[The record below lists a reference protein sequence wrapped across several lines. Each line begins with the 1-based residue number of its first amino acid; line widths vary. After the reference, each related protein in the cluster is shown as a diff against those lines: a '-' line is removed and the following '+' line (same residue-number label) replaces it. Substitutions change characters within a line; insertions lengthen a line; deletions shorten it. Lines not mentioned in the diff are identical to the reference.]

1 MTRSYGLVAAT
12 GGPCEFESFKDDVV
26 IYTRVHGA
34 ASCNAKKQPFAPSS
48 FFRSASTASLPKAP
62 RRSATPRLPAAAEVI
77 ICPGRGL
84 TDLARRDALAGE
96 PDGEEVQRSIS
107 VLAARPRTL
116 PPLPLSRPN
125 EDAWR
130 VRILEVAGRYAVSV
144 WRRLGQRLLYPNE
157 VVEKTL
163 GVSATTRNWN
173 TLCAICAILQGGE

>member
-1 MTRSYGLVAAT
+1 MALVVFLRGVNVGGHKTFRPSALAKELADFDVVNVGAAGTFVIRKAVSQKLLRTELARRLPVAA
-12 GGPCEFESFKDDVV
+12 EFM
-26 IYTRVHGA
+26 
-34 ASCNAKKQPFAPSS
+34 
-48 FFRSASTASLPKAP
+48 
-62 RRSATPRLPAAAEVI
+62 
-77 ICPGRGL
+77 ICPGRDL
-84 TDLARRDALAGE
+84 TALARRTSL
-96 PDGEEVQRSIS
+96 PDEAAAEEVQQAIS

-144 WRRLGQRLLYPNE
+144 WRRLGERLLYPNE

-173 TLCAICAILQGGE
+173 TLSTICAILQGSQ